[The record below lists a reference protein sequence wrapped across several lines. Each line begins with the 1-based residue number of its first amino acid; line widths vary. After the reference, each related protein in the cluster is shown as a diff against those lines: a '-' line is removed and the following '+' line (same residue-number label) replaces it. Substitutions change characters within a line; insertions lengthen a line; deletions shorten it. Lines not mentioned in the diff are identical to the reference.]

1 MGKCTDRLDVPMPP
15 DMKQR
20 IGVIAALH
28 GQNAAEHVRDL
39 IDEYLNGKWNVIQ
52 RNMRR
57 GNCGGDGRN
66 GV

>member
-1 MGKCTDRLDVPMPP
+1 MPP